1 MCIRLITIFLS
12 LYDAISETHKAVMH
26 VLVND
31 STRGY
36 GISLRICWM
45 QRDKNLTGV
54 FCPCFF
60 TYIYDRM
67 GEEILERGMAQNERK

>member
-1 MCIRLITIFLS
+1 MRIRLITIFLS

-45 QRDKNLTGV
+45 QRDKGKDRGGS
-54 FCPCFF
+54 PCLFS
-60 TYIYDRM
+60 IAYD
-67 GEEILERGMAQNERK
+67 ILN